1 MMKLLVRLS
10 LLKKCLIIN
19 TMIFKLNFYNEP
31 NVQNYTQEIKETLI
45 CIISVIYLNIYLY
58 IATTLF
64 LVQPLWPLWIEHNS
78 SQLAIISVSKVKHFF
93 FNFYFYF
100 ILLYNT
106 VLVLPYIDMS
116 PPWVYMR
123 FQTWTPLPPPSPQHP
138 SGSSLCTSPKHAVS
152 YAAQIFLKKFVANV
166 TTK

>member
-1 MMKLLVRLS
+1 MMKLLIRLS

-78 SQLAIISVSKVKHFF
+78 SQLTIISVSKVKHLFLIF
-93 FNFYFYF
+93 IFTLFYFT
-100 ILLYNT
+100 ILYWFCHTLTWVHHGCTCDSKHEPPSHLPPHNIPLGHPRAPAPSMLY
-106 VLVLPYIDMS
+106 PASDIAWWFDSYMI
-116 PPWVYMR
+116 VYM
-123 FQTWTPLPPPSPQHP
+123 
-138 SGSSLCTSPKHAVS
+138 G
-152 YAAQIFLKKFVANV
+152 
-166 TTK
+166 